1 MFNKET
7 VSSINEN
14 NQNEESSQEQQTHD
28 EETSAEGLTLKELPS
43 HLKYE
48 FLEPEKRKPVI
59 ISAALTEAEEKK
71 LLTILRKYKEA
82 IAWSIEDLKGISP
95 SICMHKILQEDNAK
109 TSIEH
114 QRRLNPVM
122 KEVVRKEVLKW
133 LNAGFIYAI
142 SDSSWVSPV
151 HVVPKKGGFTVI
163 RNEKNE
169 LIPTRTVTGWRVCID
184 YRKLNTATRKDHF
197 PLPFIDQMLDRRMPF
212 GLCNAPGTFQRCMMS
227 IFSDLAEEVME
238 IFMDDFIVYGS
249 SFEQCL
255 HNLGTVLQRCKD
267 KNLALNW
274 EKCHFMV
281 KEGIVLG
288 HMISA
293 AGLEVD
299 QAKVSIIRDL
309 MPPTTVKG
317 IRSFLGHAG
326 FYRRFIR
333 DFSKIARPLC
343 RLLEKDTK
351 FHFDESCQKAFEEIK
366 FRLVEAPIMSKPDWN
381 REFEIMC
388 DASDFAMRAVL
399 GQKEEKVLKAIY
411 YASKTFNEAQE
422 NYSTTEK
429 EMLAIVFACEKFR
442 PYILGSH
449 VVIHTDHA
457 AIKYLMAK
465 KEEKPRLIRWVLL
478 LQEFDLEIKDK
489 KGSDNVIADHLS
501 RVEKPTVQ
509 EEGREIAE
517 NFPDEQLF
525 QLSL

>member
-1 MFNKET
+1 M
-7 VSSINEN
+7 
-14 NQNEESSQEQQTHD
+14 
-28 EETSAEGLTLKELPS
+28 KELPS
-43 HLKYE
+43 QLKYA

-59 ISAALTEAEEKK
+59 ISAALTEAEEQK
-71 LLTILRKYKEA
+71 LLEILRKYKEA

-95 SICMHKILQEDNAK
+95 SICIHKILLNDNAK
-109 TSIEH
+109 NSIEH
-114 QRRLNPVM
+114 QRWLNPVM
-122 KEVVRKEVLKW
+122 KEVLKW
-133 LNAGFIYAI
+133 LNAGFIYAK
-142 SDSSWVSPV
+142 SDNSWVSPV

-197 PLPFIDQMLDRRMPF
+197 PLPFIDQMLDRLVGHPHLCFLDGYSGYNQIVIAPEDQEKTTFSCPFGTFAFRRKPF
-212 GLCNAPGTFQRCMMS
+212 GLCNAPGTFQICMKS
-227 IFSDLAEEVME
+227 IFSDLVEEVME
-238 IFMDDFIVYGS
+238 IFMDDFTVYGS
-249 SFEQCL
+249 SIEQCL
-255 HNLGTVLQRCKD
+255 HNLGIGLRRCQD

-274 EKCHFMV
+274 EKCHSMV
-281 KEGIVLG
+281 TEGIVLG

-299 QAKVSIIRDL
+299 REKVSIIRNL

-326 FYRRFIR
+326 FYRRFLR

-351 FHFDESCQKAFEEIK
+351 FNFDELCQNSFEEIK
-366 FRLVEAPIMSKPDWN
+366 FRLVEAPIMAKPDWN

-388 DASDFAMRAVL
+388 DASDFAMGAVL
-399 GQKEEKVLKAIY
+399 GKKAEKVFKAIY
-411 YASKTFNEAQE
+411 YASNTFNEAQE

-442 PYILGSH
+442 PYILGSN
-449 VVIHTDHA
+449 VIIHTDHA
-457 AIKYLMAK
+457 AIKNKMAK
-465 KEEKPRLIRWVLL
+465 KEVKPRLIRWVLL

-489 KGSDNVIADHLS
+489 KGCDNVIADHLS
-501 RVEKPTVQ
+501 RVEKPVVQ
-509 EEGREIAE
+509 EEEREIAE
-517 NFPDEQLF
+517 NFSDEQLF
-525 QLSL
+525 